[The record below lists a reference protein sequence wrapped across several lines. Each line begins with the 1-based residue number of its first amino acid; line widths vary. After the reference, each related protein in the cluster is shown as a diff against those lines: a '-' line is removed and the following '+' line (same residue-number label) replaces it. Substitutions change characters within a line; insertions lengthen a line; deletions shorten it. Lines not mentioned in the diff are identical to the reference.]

1 MLFYFF
7 YVQIFL
13 ITVEQFFGV
22 FTQKYFQNVIYLK
35 LPISECISPIVL
47 RKPPLTLVFTI
58 LHICKVVKVFKE
70 VIGSFPLPF
79 SQKT

>member
-13 ITVEQFFGV
+13 ITVEQFFNI

-35 LPISECISPIVL
+35 LPISECISPVN
-47 RKPPLTLVFTI
+47 RRFPP
-58 LHICKVVKVFKE
+58 ICV
-70 VIGSFPLPF
+70 SFWLFWYLLDDCQITASALLPF
-79 SQKT
+79 TGLLQ